1 MSRYCFTHPEN
12 TELVVSFGFDHAL
25 GYFYDIA
32 DREDEVVEE
41 KCTTF
46 NRLTGIDLHSRL
58 LSIMGS
64 NTSLKERYSRHLDA
78 MALDRSF

>member
-12 TELVVSFGFDHAL
+12 PEHVVSFGFDHAL

-32 DREDEVVEE
+32 DLEDEVIEE

-46 NRLTGIDLHSRL
+46 NKLTGIDLHSRL
-58 LSIMGS
+58 LSIIGA
-64 NTSLKERYSRHLDA
+64 NASLKQRYARHLDA
-78 MALDRSF
+78 MAMDRSF

>member
-46 NRLTGIDLHSRL
+46 NRLTGIALYRRISSIIANNAIL
-58 LSIMGS
+58 LNRFKSQ
-64 NTSLKERYSRHLDA
+64 LDA
-78 MALDRSF
+78 MTLYMEF

>member
-12 TELVVSFGFDHAL
+12 PEHVVSFGFDHAL

-32 DREDEVVEE
+32 DLEDEVIEE

-46 NRLTGIDLHSRL
+46 NKLT
-58 LSIMGS
+58 
-64 NTSLKERYSRHLDA
+64 
-78 MALDRSF
+78 